1 MFMSKFMNRYMF
13 YNLLLLLPL
22 MWVLFATALVQTA
35 SADEALWVGDG
46 YVGVAAGS
54 TRVERGYTAKSRNGA
69 VGKTTED
76 SDEVTAGVYA
86 GYHFTPNFGIEGGF
100 HKLFRHDVKQ
110 NVTLPGGLLPDFEI
124 NGDIEGY
131 NLYLAGV
138 GWMRAT
144 ERISLFVKAGVHY
157 NETHTVSKG
166 HPSQTAIYPVGM
178 QEGLSNLKYVEKD
191 KGWDLMLGAG
201 GEYALTERVSLR
213 AEYMYAETHSKP
225 LHTVLGG
232 VTVRSSDHKRR
243 VHTGNEY
250 VGFVAGA
257 TQLPGIGDS
266 VRLDNVDGVTAGAY
280 AGFLINPNLAIEAG
294 FHKIF
299 ERSTSRHIG
308 SSRGRADIEGYNLYL
323 AALGRIQPTAHTI
336 LFVKG
341 GIHYSEIDGRTDA
354 EFDRADVGGR
364 QIQFPS
370 RDIELTEDVSDTGAL
385 FGVGAEYALTERVW
399 LRVEYIYAGT
409 DSVIDDPLH
418 SLLGGVTLR
427 F

>member
-1 MFMSKFMNRYMF
+1 MSRYTF
-13 YNLLLLLPL
+13 YNLLFLLPFV
-22 MWVLFATALVQTA
+22 WVLFATVLGQTA
-35 SADEALWVGDG
+35 SADESLWIGDG
-46 YVGVAAGS
+46 YVGIAAGS
-54 TRVERGYTAKSRNGA
+54 THIERGYTAKARSGG

-86 GYHFTPNFGIEGGF
+86 GYHLTPNFGIEGGF

-110 NVTLPGGLLPDFEI
+110 NVTLHNRLLPDFEI
-124 NGDIEGY
+124 NADVEGY

-138 GWMRAT
+138 GQMQAT

-157 NETHTVSKG
+157 NETHVVGKG
-166 HPSQTAIYPVGM
+166 HPNQTAIYLVGM
-178 QEGLSNLKYVEKD
+178 QEGLSNLNYVEKE

-201 GEYALTERVSLR
+201 GEYSLTERVSLR
-213 AEYMYAETHSKP
+213 AEYIYAETHSKP
-225 LHTVLGG
+225 LHTFLGG

-266 VRLDNVDGVTAGAY
+266 VRLDGADGMTAGAY

-308 SSRGRADIEGYNLYL
+308 SLRGRADIEGYNLYL
-323 AALGRIQPTAHTI
+323 AALGRVQPTASMV

-341 GIHYSEIDGRTDA
+341 GIHYSEIDGRTDI
-354 EFDRADVGGR
+354 EVDRADISGR

-370 RDIELTEDVSDTGAL
+370 RELELTEDESDTGAL
-385 FGVGAEYALTERVW
+385 LGVGAEYALTEHVW

>member
-1 MFMSKFMNRYMF
+1 MTEKTMRRYLF
-13 YNLLLLLPL
+13 HHFLLPL
-22 MWVLFATALVQTA
+22 MGVLFVAALSQA
-35 SADEALWVGDG
+35 ARADEARWVGDG
-46 YVGVAAGS
+46 YVGVAVGTTS
-54 TRVERGYTAKSRNGA
+54 IEKGYTAKSSNGA
-69 VGKTTED
+69 VGKTAEN

-86 GYHFTPNFGIEGGF
+86 GYQFTPNFAIEGGF

-110 NVTLPGGLLPDFEI
+110 DVTLPGGLLPDFEI

-138 GWMRAT
+138 GRMRAT
-144 ERISLFVKAGVHY
+144 ERIALFVKAGVHY
-157 NETHTVSKG
+157 NETHIVSKG
-166 HPSQTAIYPVGM
+166 HPDQMAIYPVGM
-178 QEGLSNLKYVEKD
+178 QEGLSNLNYVEKE
-191 KGWDLMLGAG
+191 KGWDLMVGAG
-201 GEYALTERVSLR
+201 AEYALTERVSLR

-225 LHTVLGG
+225 LHTFLGG
-232 VTVRSSDHKRR
+232 MTVRSSDRKRGG

-250 VGFVAGA
+250 IGFVAGA
-257 TQLPGIGDS
+257 TQLPGIGDA
-266 VRLDNVDGVTAGAY
+266 VRLDNADGMTAGAY
-280 AGFLINPNLAIEAG
+280 AGFLINPKFAIEAG

-323 AALGRIQPTAHTI
+323 AALGRMQPTARTI

-364 QIQFPS
+364 QIPFPA
-370 RDIELTEDVSDTGAL
+370 RDIELTEDESDTGIL
-385 FGVGAEYALTERVW
+385 LGVGAEYALTERVW
-399 LRVEYIYAGT
+399 LRAEYNYAGT